1 LSIRSTKVKLIRT
14 FRSDEQANTDTKMK
28 ADTYSTLIRKF
39 DEATDTGSLRDCL
52 IELQEFERGVDSR
65 MPAGEE
71 IADAYMSDMFL
82 QCAMSKGS
90 IFVAELD
97 GRIVGFVTVL
107 SQCSSGE
114 LDDGDIEFALV
125 SDIVVRE
132 ECRGS
137 GTGRMLLESAEKQA
151 REDGAR
157 WLRVS
162 VLARNK
168 LARELYESAGFS
180 ELYVD
185 FEKTLTH

>member
-1 LSIRSTKVKLIRT
+1 MRHV
-14 FRSDEQANTDTKMK
+14 Q
-28 ADTYSTLIRKF
+28 
-39 DEATDTGSLRDCL
+39 G
-52 IELQEFERGVDSR
+52 QH
-65 MPAGEE
+65 
-71 IADAYMSDMFL
+71 
-82 QCAMSKGS
+82 
-90 IFVAELD
+90 IFVADVD
-97 GRIVGFVTVL
+97 GRVVGFVTVL

-132 ECRGS
+132 ECRGL
-137 GTGRMLLESAEKQA
+137 GAGRQLLESAEKQA

-168 LARELYESAGFS
+168 LARLLYESVGFS

-185 FEKTLTH
+185 FEKTLAE

>member
-1 LSIRSTKVKLIRT
+1 
-14 FRSDEQANTDTKMK
+14 MK
-28 ADTYSTLIRKF
+28 ADTYSVLIRKF
-39 DEATDTGSLRDCL
+39 DESTDTGSLRDCV

-82 QCAMSKGS
+82 QCAMSEGS
-90 IFVAELD
+90 IFVADLD
-97 GRIVGFVTVL
+97 GRVVGFVTLL
-107 SQCSSGE
+107 SRCSSGE

-125 SDIVVRE
+125 SDIVVRQ

-137 GTGRMLLESAEKQA
+137 GAGRMLLECAEKQA

-168 LARELYESAGFS
+168 PGRQLYERAGFS

-185 FEKTLTH
+185 FEKTLTE

>member
-1 LSIRSTKVKLIRT
+1 MLIRR
-14 FRSDEQANTDTKMK
+14 FDEDTDT
-28 ADTYSTLIRKF
+28 A
-39 DEATDTGSLRDCL
+39 ALRACL

-71 IADAYMSDMFL
+71 IADAYLSDMIL
-82 QCAMSKGS
+82 QCAMSRGS
-90 IFVAELD
+90 IFVADVD
-97 GRIVGFVTVL
+97 GRVVGFVTVL

-132 ECRGS
+132 ECRGL
-137 GTGRMLLESAEKQA
+137 GAGRQLLESAEKQA

-168 LARELYESAGFS
+168 LARTLYESVGFS

-185 FEKTLTH
+185 FEKTLAE

>member
-1 LSIRSTKVKLIRT
+1 
-14 FRSDEQANTDTKMK
+14 M
-28 ADTYSTLIRKF
+28 LIRKF
-39 DEATDTGSLRDCL
+39 DEDKDTPSLRNCL
-52 IELQEFERGVDSR
+52 IELQEFERRVDAR

-82 QCAMSKGS
+82 QCAMSTGT

-97 GRIVGFVTVL
+97 GRVVGFATLL

-114 LDDGDIEFALV
+114 LDDGDLEFALL

-132 ECRGS
+132 DCRGQ
-137 GTGRMLLESAEKQA
+137 GIGRQLLESVEEQA

-162 VLARNK
+162 VLARNQ
-168 LARELYESAGFS
+168 LARQHYESAGFS

-185 FEKTLTH
+185 FEKALTQ

>member
-1 LSIRSTKVKLIRT
+1 MLIRR
-14 FRSDEQANTDTKMK
+14 FDEDTDT
-28 ADTYSTLIRKF
+28 A
-39 DEATDTGSLRDCL
+39 ALRACL

-71 IADAYMSDMFL
+71 IADSYMSDMFL
-82 QCAMSKGS
+82 QCAMSRGS
-90 IFVAELD
+90 IFVADVD
-97 GRIVGFVTVL
+97 GRVVGFVTVL

-132 ECRGS
+132 ECRGL
-137 GTGRMLLESAEKQA
+137 GAGRQLLESAEKQA

-168 LARELYESAGFS
+168 LARLLYESVGFS

-185 FEKTLTH
+185 FEKTLAE